1 MVRNE
6 GGFCLKIPTSSSLEA
21 ESCKKLVFYETSNI
35 MFIRAIFLTLQINIK
50 IQV

>member
-21 ESCKKLVFYETSNI
+21 ESCKNLSFMRE
-35 MFIRAIFLTLQINIK
+35 
-50 IQV
+50 